1 MCTTWGHT
9 ANGTRR
15 EALGSC
21 ARMLVCVPFQS
32 RTRSKPL
39 SQVIRQARLAPS
51 VAQSAEK
58 AEHKRGAVRLSLNR
72 RYAVRAESGCF
83 IDTFNQPSGRRRSTR
98 MTPTDLTAVRNH
110 IASRI
115 VGQQSFID
123 SMLICLLSGGHLLVE
138 GMPGL
143 AKTSAVKALA
153 ESLEGDFHRIQFTPD
168 LLPSDLIGTD
178 IYRHEKGE
186 FEFRQGPL
194 FHNILLADEVN
205 RAPAKVQSALL
216 EAMAERQITVGQ
228 RTYPLPPLFMV
239 LATQN
244 PVEQEG
250 TYQLPEAQLD
260 RFLMQAVVTYPSRGE
275 ELKILEFDSQQRAHG
290 DPVPCQPLTQAD
302 LFAMRRDVAGLYLD
316 PKLNDYVVDLVQA
329 TRQPQRYDRD
339 LGRWCRFGASPR
351 ASIALARCARARAW
365 LEGDTFVTPDHIQS
379 VAPEILRH
387 RILLTFEAEAEGVT
401 TDTFISRLLT
411 LVAVP

>member
-1 MCTTWGHT
+1 
-9 ANGTRR
+9 
-15 EALGSC
+15 
-21 ARMLVCVPFQS
+21 
-32 RTRSKPL
+32 
-39 SQVIRQARLAPS
+39 
-51 VAQSAEK
+51 
-58 AEHKRGAVRLSLNR
+58 
-72 RYAVRAESGCF
+72 
-83 IDTFNQPSGRRRSTR
+83 
-98 MTPTDLTAVRNH
+98 MTPADLKPVRDH

-115 VGQQSFID
+115 IGQHGFID
-123 SMLICLLSGGHLLVE
+123 SMLICLLSDGHLLVE

-143 AKTSAVKALA
+143 AKTTAVKALA
-153 ESLEGDFHRIQFTPD
+153 ESLEGDFHRVQFTPD

-186 FEFRQGPL
+186 FEFRPGPL

-216 EAMAERQITVGQ
+216 EAMAEQQITVGQ
-228 RTYPLPPLFMV
+228 RTYPLPKLFMV

-250 TYQLPEAQLD
+250 TYHLPEAQLD
-260 RFLMQAVVTYPSRGE
+260 RFLMEAVVDYPSRDE
-275 ELKILEFDSQQRAHG
+275 ELKILELDLAQQKTTHRA
-290 DPVPCQPLTQAD
+290 PPKKLTQAE

-316 PKLNDYVVDLVQA
+316 PKLNAYIVDLVQA
-329 TRQPQRYDRD
+329 TRNPRVYDPD

-365 LEGDTFVTPDHIQS
+365 LDGDSFVAPHHIQA

-387 RILLTFEAEAEGVT
+387 RLLLTFEAEAEGIT
-401 TDTFISRLLT
+401 TDDFINRLLN
-411 LVAVP
+411 LVAIP

>member
-1 MCTTWGHT
+1 MDIHAAT
-9 ANGTRR
+9 
-15 EALGSC
+15 LGLASN
-21 ARMLVCVPFQS
+21 
-32 RTRSKPL
+32 TN
-39 SQVIRQARLAPS
+39 SQPTHQDPGNHPS
-51 VAQSAEK
+51 
-58 AEHKRGAVRLSLNR
+58 
-72 RYAVRAESGCF
+72 
-83 IDTFNQPSGRRRSTR
+83 
-98 MTPTDLTAVRNH
+98 MTPTDLQPVRDH

-115 VGQQSFID
+115 IGQQPFID
-123 SMLICLLSGGHLLVE
+123 SMLVCLLSDGHLLVE

-143 AKTSAVKALA
+143 AKTTAVKALA

-194 FHNILLADEVN
+194 FHNLLLADEVN

-216 EAMAERQITVGQ
+216 EAMAEHQITVGQ
-228 RTYPLPPLFMV
+228 RTYPLPKLFMV

-250 TYQLPEAQLD
+250 TYHLPEAQLD
-260 RFLMQAVVTYPSRGE
+260 RFLMQAVVTYPTRDE
-275 ELKILEFDSQQRAHG
+275 ELKILELDSQQQTQNHA
-290 DPVPCQPLTQAD
+290 PAVKPLTQKE

-316 PKLNDYVVDLVQA
+316 PKLHSYIVDLVQA
-329 TRQPQRYDRD
+329 TRQPKRYDRD

-365 LEGDTFVTPDHIQS
+365 LDGDTFVTPQHIQS

-401 TDTFISRLLT
+401 TDAFVNRLLT
-411 LVAVP
+411 LVAIP